1 MLDTNSARG
10 KTTATVARFVG
21 QVRRNGMRWLGLG
34 KRRAPADA
42 GRPDALLL
50 DIRQRFAG
58 QPGIPFGEQAAAVA
72 AALAGDEGLATAALI
87 LREFADAANAE
98 MYAQVNELH
107 RRTGR
112 GFAPDR
118 RNYRPL
124 WQSFGPELNW
134 TLFTLPVGLHP
145 YIHVAAAVTVIGAEA
160 RQVVRVTAPEPLLAH
175 VFEVLD
181 LTIAG
186 WEFGRVRIDA
196 DGATLADGLIVAGRE
211 LAAAMSNPPP
221 LPEPVRELMRRNN
234 TVDVYD
240 PAANRI
246 LGVFNPGKA
255 MREALLA

>member
-1 MLDTNSARG
+1 
-10 KTTATVARFVG
+10 
-21 QVRRNGMRWLGLG
+21 MRWLGLG
-34 KRRAPADA
+34 KRRDAPDP
-42 GRPDALLL
+42 GRSNALLQ
-50 DIRQRFAG
+50 DIRLRFPG
-58 QPGIPFGEQAAAVA
+58 QPGVPFADQAAAVA
-72 AALAGDEGLATAALI
+72 TALAGDEGLATAALI
-87 LREFADAANAE
+87 LREFADAAQAE

-145 YIHVAAAVTVIGAEA
+145 YIHVAAAVTVLSTQA
-160 RQVVRVTAPEPLLAH
+160 RQAVRVIAPEPVVAH
-175 VFEVLD
+175 VFELLD
-181 LTIAG
+181 LVLVG

-211 LAAAMSNPPP
+211 LNAAMSNPPP